1 VTIYRWLLIALWLI
15 FLAYWVI
22 SAFGTKRTLSR
33 RKWGREVGLRL
44 IIIAIVLLALRVP
57 IVTHTLRHAR
67 GHILTTDPRL
77 GIAGVT
83 LCALGVGLAIWARI
97 YLGRNWGPP
106 MSHKE
111 QPELVTTGPYA
122 FVRHPI
128 YAGIILAILGSAVA
142 ETILWLIPLVVGG
155 AYLFY
160 SARSE
165 ERRMVQEFPDKYP
178 AYQKRTKMLVP
189 FLL

>member
-1 VTIYRWLLIALWLI
+1 VTIYRWLIVALWLI
-15 FLAYWVI
+15 FLVYWVI
-22 SAFGTKRTLSR
+22 SAFGAKRTLNR
-33 RKWGREVGLRL
+33 RRWGREAGLRL

-57 IVTHTLRHAR
+57 VVTHALRHAR

-83 LCALGVGLAIWARI
+83 LCALGVGLAMWARV
-97 YLGRNWGPP
+97 YLGRNWGLP
-106 MSHKE
+106 MSRKE
-111 QPELVTTGPYA
+111 QPELVTSGPYA

-128 YAGIILAILGSAVA
+128 YTGILLAILGSVVA
-142 ETILWLIPLVVGG
+142 ETILWLIPLAFGG
-155 AYLFY
+155 AYLIY

-165 ERRMVQEFPDKYP
+165 ERLMVQEFPEQYP
-178 AYQKRTKMLVP
+178 AYQRRTKMLVP

>member
-1 VTIYRWLLIALWLI
+1 VTIYRWLILALWLI
-15 FLAYWVI
+15 FIACWIVA
-22 SAFGTKRTLSR
+22 AFGAKRTLSR
-33 RKWGREVGLRL
+33 RAWGREAGLRL
-44 IIIAIVLLALRVP
+44 VILAVIMLALRTP
-57 IVTHTLRHAR
+57 IFRHAAHHAR

-77 GIAGVT
+77 GIVGVM
-83 LCALGVGLAIWARI
+83 LSALGVGLAIWARV
-97 YLGRNWGPP
+97 YLGRNWGLP
-106 MSHKE
+106 MSRKE

-128 YAGIILAILGSAVA
+128 YSGIILAILGSAVA
-142 ETILWLIPLVVGG
+142 ETIFWLLPLLAVG
-155 AYLFY
+155 AYFIY

-165 ERRMVQEFPDKYP
+165 ERLMLQEFPEQYP